1 MARLNCFSY
10 VPLLSKRPASH
21 VIAGSWRR
29 HIMVRMSSH
38 YWYKLEQLPWPA
50 DWPGLFGRSGPLV
63 LEIGFGSGLFLV
75 DLARRYPQANVLGL
89 EISIPS
95 VRNAGRKVQR
105 LGLNNVRIMQADARS
120 VLHVLCEP
128 DSVASV
134 YINFPDPWPKK
145 DHVGRRLIDD
155 SFLRLLA
162 TRMKTG
168 GSLDIATDHEE
179 YSAQISECL
188 SRSPH
193 FISRAEVVF
202 SLVDENRVQTKYEQ
216 VALAEGRTPRYY
228 KWLRTEAMAEERFPI
243 PLELTMP
250 HVVLRLPVNITEIGR
265 RFRPHVVESDAT
277 RIRFVE
283 MFQSLHDGKLLLETY
298 ISEGPVMQRLGLEMR
313 ARSNGDIT
321 ISLAEVG
328 FPRPTDGVHLAIA
341 SLVNWLRAEFPALV
355 VVQTNLQND
364 HADTPFKRN

>member
-1 MARLNCFSY
+1 
-10 VPLLSKRPASH
+10 
-21 VIAGSWRR
+21 
-29 HIMVRMSSH
+29 MSSH
-38 YWYKLEQLPWPA
+38 EWYKIEQLPWPA
-50 DWPGLFGRSGPLV
+50 DWPKLFGRGGPLI

-75 DLARRYPQANVLGL
+75 DLARRYPQANILGL

-95 VRNAGRKVQR
+95 VRNAGRKIQR
-105 LGLNNVRIMQADARS
+105 LGLSNVRLMQADARS

-128 DSVASV
+128 ESVASV
-134 YINFPDPWPKK
+134 FINFPDPWPKK

-155 SFLRLLA
+155 SFLLLLA
-162 TRMKTG
+162 SRMKTG

-179 YSAQISECL
+179 YSVQISDCL

-193 FISRAEVVF
+193 FSSRTGHVF
-202 SLVDENRVQTKYEQ
+202 SLVGEDRVQTKYEQ

-228 KWLRTEAMAEERFPI
+228 QWQRTEATAEDRFPI
-243 PLELTMP
+243 PLELSMP
-250 HVVLRLPVNITEIGR
+250 HVVLRFPVDMAEIGR
-265 RFRPHVVESDAT
+265 RFRPHVVEIDTT

-283 MFQSLHDGKLLLETY
+283 IYQSLHDGKLLLETY
-298 ISEGPVMQRLGLEMR
+298 INEGPILQRLGLELR
-313 ARSNGDIT
+313 ARSTGDIT

-328 FPRPTDGVHLAIA
+328 FPRPTRGVHLAIA
-341 SLVNWLRAEFPALV
+341 SLVDWLRAEFPALI